1 MAHQFQRQL
10 LIDAK
15 LMTVVDKLRSMGSI
29 LHYQFMSEQP
39 SQNGGAIFRF
49 EHGVSFSSW
58 GEIITITL
66 TPYGPAQCVAL
77 VCSECMVPTQIIDWG
92 KNNNNVSEILQF
104 MTSGL
109 RSRDF

>member
-58 GEIITITL
+58 GANVKHFF
-66 TPYGPAQCVAL
+66 TPLGKEFFLYTVSTFL
-77 VCSECMVPTQIIDWG
+77 HCSVMRF
-92 KNNNNVSEILQF
+92 LH
-104 MTSGL
+104 
-109 RSRDF
+109 R